1 MAIDHVLHHRGR
13 RLPASQL
20 VVRIA
25 KHGDRNRGGGRWLR
39 AVSDLG
45 DRGDLRLEVG
55 TSLDEERR
63 ISGEEEFPVQ
73 ARGGAHRAR
82 PGPPYQLALVRLP
95 GEARAG
101 QELPPRVDVAFEFR
115 SRGQMKT
122 LVQPDRILPKDVRP
136 MKLT

>member
-20 VVRIA
+20 VVRVA
-25 KHGDRNRGGGRWLR
+25 KDGDRNRGGGRWLR

-73 ARGGAHRAR
+73 AGRSAPRPR
-82 PGPPYQLALVRLP
+82 PGPPYQLAFLP
-95 GEARAG
+95 LSSDAPAW
-101 QELPPRVDVAFEFR
+101 QELPTRVYVSFE
-115 SRGQMKT
+115 
-122 LVQPDRILPKDVRP
+122 
-136 MKLT
+136 